1 MTNSQEERNVR
12 KDEMN
17 RLKSLSQSEV
27 NKVKLSK
34 TRLSTVRTYVH
45 LLISGGKKAGRQI
58 RTYSYRQVGKPR
70 SLISHLDQVLP

>member
-45 LLISGGKKAGRQI
+45 LLIRGGKKAGRQAGKYV
-58 RTYSYRQVGKPR
+58 RTRIGR
-70 SLISHLDQVLP
+70 